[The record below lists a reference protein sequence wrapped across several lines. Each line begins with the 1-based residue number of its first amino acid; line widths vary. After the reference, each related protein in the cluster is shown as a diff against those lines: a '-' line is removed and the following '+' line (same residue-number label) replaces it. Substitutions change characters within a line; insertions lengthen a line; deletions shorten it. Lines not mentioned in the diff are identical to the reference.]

1 MAAGKECGI
10 LRLNDSTFSWLVPS
24 GQQKITW
31 GAEKGDWLI
40 TVTDANGKSNYLD
53 SDGQPAF
60 SFPGWAQ
67 WRRVENKEIDGYDN
81 VSQSVNNGYHLYW
94 AAKNSS
100 DKYFTHIVNEKG
112 IPVVNVGTTKIVKM
126 ITVDLMMVSRH
137 GRIGLVDV
145 KTGKVLAPCAH
156 DGVHLYGL
164 VDGVMRYCMYNN
176 TPTGKTYSVYQN
188 GKLLAKAT
196 YNRSQIRARISK
208 QTTVRIRVESEP
220 DDDESFAITGLVN
233 KNYGINVK

>member
-1 MAAGKECGI
+1 M
-10 LRLNDSTFSWLVPS
+10 
-24 GQQKITW
+24 
-31 GAEKGDWLI
+31 
-40 TVTDANGKSNYLD
+40 
-53 SDGQPAF
+53 
-60 SFPGWAQ
+60 
-67 WRRVENKEIDGYDN
+67 ENKEIDGYDY

-126 ITVDLMMVSRH
+126 ITVDLMMVSRY

>member
-10 LRLNDSTFSWLVPS
+10 LCLNDSTFSWLVPS

-31 GAEKGDWLI
+31 GTEKGDWLI
-40 TVTDANGKSNYLD
+40 TVTDANGKSTYLD

-67 WRRVENKEIDGYDN
+67 WRRVENKEIDGYDY

-126 ITVDLMMVSRH
+126 ITVDLMMVSRN

-145 KTGKVLAPCAH
+145 KTGKVLAPCGAPLWLGRRRDALLH
-156 DGVHLYGL
+156 VQQH
-164 VDGVMRYCMYNN
+164 
-176 TPTGKTYSVYQN
+176 SN
-188 GKLLAKAT
+188 GKDLFRLPEWQALGQGYLQLVA
-196 YNRSQIRARISK
+196 NRGAHQQADHCEDTRGERAR
-208 QTTVRIRVESEP
+208 R
-220 DDDESFAITGLVN
+220 
-233 KNYGINVK
+233 